1 MRDGRESRGMRD
13 GLRFRLAGSVG
24 GCVLD
29 ALFRTA
35 TFDVI
40 GEENY
45 APVRDRGTPCF
56 MVIWHGRL
64 LPAGYYHR
72 GRGMVGLI
80 SRSEDGEY
88 IARVLRRWGYD
99 AVRGSSSRGGMPA
112 LREIVRLARS
122 GRTIAI
128 TPDGPRGPRQK
139 LKPGVLA
146 AARATGLPMVPV
158 AAGADRA
165 WWFESWDRFLVPKPF
180 ARIRVAYGSP
190 FEVPRDAGPEEI
202 EAIGRRLEAEL
213 NRLLE
218 VVDGPG
224 RR

>member
-1 MRDGRESRGMRD
+1 MRD

-24 GCVLD
+24 GRVLD
-29 ALFRTA
+29 GLFRTA

-45 APVRDRGTPCF
+45 APLRDRGTPCF

-213 NRLLE
+213 NRLVE
-218 VVDGPG
+218 VVDGRE

>member
-1 MRDGRESRGMRD
+1 MRD

-24 GCVLD
+24 GWVLD

-45 APVRDRGTPCF
+45 APLRDRGTPCF

-80 SRSEDGEY
+80 SRSQDGEY

-180 ARIRVAYGSP
+180 ARIRVAYGP
-190 FEVPRDAGPEEI
+190 PLEVPRDAGPEEI

-213 NRLLE
+213 NRLVE
-218 VVDGPG
+218 VVDGTE

>member
-1 MRDGRESRGMRD
+1 MRD
-13 GLRFRLAGSVG
+13 GLRFRAAGRVG
-24 GCVLD
+24 GWILD

-35 TFDVI
+35 TFEVL

-45 APVRDRGTPCF
+45 APLRDRGTPCL

-99 AVRGSSSRGGMPA
+99 AVRGSSSRGGVPA

-122 GRTIAI
+122 GRTIAV

-146 AARATGLPMVPV
+146 AARATGLPLVPV

-190 FEVPRDAGPEEI
+190 FEVPRDAEPAEV

-213 NRLLE
+213 NRLMD
-218 VVDGPG
+218 VVDGAAHG
-224 RR
+224 

>member
-1 MRDGRESRGMRD
+1 MRD

-24 GCVLD
+24 GRVLD
-29 ALFRTA
+29 GLFRTA

-45 APVRDRGTPCF
+45 APLRDRGTPCF

-99 AVRGSSSRGGMPA
+99 AVRGSSSRGGVPA

-213 NRLLE
+213 NRLVE
-218 VVDGPG
+218 VVDGRE